1 MGRKLDPDST
11 RSERL
16 FKLYD
21 LLRVRKYT
29 TSELQ
34 EKLNCSKQ
42 TIRSMIDAINASSE
56 TVVIEEEDKRTR
68 RKSYY
73 IEQHKRGMNDP
84 IALEGFRQMEL
95 CRDLI
100 GNVLPEEDFEKLN
113 LAIKNASNFLPRKEL
128 QNFRTLSIAS
138 GYQKGFINYSSCTQQ
153 FHDLFRSINE
163 KKCCVLQYEQ
173 HIGEKIKEHYFAPM
187 RLLCMHDCFYIIGW
201 ITDKDNPE
209 AKKFDTPTKFL
220 VQRIKSVQVLE
231 KCSSENL
238 PEVSPENEYFGVITG
253 SEEFEVILR
262 FRGNYAKTYIADRI
276 WSKDQCISFNE
287 DGSLILKFKSKS
299 FYEVL
304 SFVNSFGSQVEVI
317 APKEIREAV
326 KDDVKNLVKMYGIS

>member
-1 MGRKLDPDST
+1 
-11 RSERL
+11 
-16 FKLYD
+16 
-21 LLRVRKYT
+21 
-29 TSELQ
+29 
-34 EKLNCSKQ
+34 
-42 TIRSMIDAINASSE
+42 
-56 TVVIEEEDKRTR
+56 
-68 RKSYY
+68 
-73 IEQHKRGMNDP
+73 
-84 IALEGFRQMEL
+84 MEL

-153 FHDLFRSINE
+153 FHDLFRCINE
-163 KKCCVLQYEQ
+163 KKSCVLQYEQ

-276 WSKDQCISFNE
+276 WSKDQSISFNE

-304 SFVNSFGSQVEVI
+304 SFVYSFGSQVEVI

>member
-1 MGRKLDPDST
+1 
-11 RSERL
+11 
-16 FKLYD
+16 
-21 LLRVRKYT
+21 
-29 TSELQ
+29 
-34 EKLNCSKQ
+34 
-42 TIRSMIDAINASSE
+42 
-56 TVVIEEEDKRTR
+56 
-68 RKSYY
+68 
-73 IEQHKRGMNDP
+73 
-84 IALEGFRQMEL
+84 
-95 CRDLI
+95 
-100 GNVLPEEDFEKLN
+100 
-113 LAIKNASNFLPRKEL
+113 
-128 QNFRTLSIAS
+128 
-138 GYQKGFINYSSCTQQ
+138 
-153 FHDLFRSINE
+153 
-163 KKCCVLQYEQ
+163 
-173 HIGEKIKEHYFAPM
+173 M

-276 WSKDQCISFNE
+276 WSKDQSISFNE